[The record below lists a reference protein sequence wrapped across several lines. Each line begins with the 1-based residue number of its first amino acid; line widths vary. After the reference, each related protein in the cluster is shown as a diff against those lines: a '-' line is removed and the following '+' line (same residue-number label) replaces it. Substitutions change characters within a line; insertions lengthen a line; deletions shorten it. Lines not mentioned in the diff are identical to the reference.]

1 MEVELEV
8 ETQLSQRPT
17 VEANDSTALT
27 KEQQEELDR
36 HKVRVLTVLVRIII
50 VVVRTEPLLLS
61 AHRYHDHVQQHTM
74 RVVSSHYTI
83 CVCFVI
89 RSS

>member
-8 ETQLSQRPT
+8 ETQLSQRPA

-36 HKVRVLTVLVRIII
+36 HKVCVQKVLVRVIMQ
-50 VVVRTEPLLLS
+50 TEPLPLL
-61 AHRYHDHVQQHTM
+61 AH
-74 RVVSSHYTI
+74 
-83 CVCFVI
+83 
-89 RSS
+89 